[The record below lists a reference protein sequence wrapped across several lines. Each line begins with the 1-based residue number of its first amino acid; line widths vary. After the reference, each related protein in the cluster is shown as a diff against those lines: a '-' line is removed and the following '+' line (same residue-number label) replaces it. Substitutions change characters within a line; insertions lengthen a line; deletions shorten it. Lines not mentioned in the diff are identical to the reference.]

1 MAVAKLDIRDVV
13 LRNYIPYAK
22 MTIQE
27 RAIPDGRDGLK
38 PVQRKTLY
46 SMHDNSQYYESAS
59 GKIGR
64 AYKSARIVGDVMGKY
79 HPHGDSSIY
88 GAIVNMTDDYN
99 EMLAPYIHGDG
110 TFGRVWSDT
119 ITPAAMRYTEAALNP
134 IARELFEGL
143 HENTVEFVPNFD
155 DTETEPN
162 LLPVKFPTILVNST
176 VGLAVGLSS
185 NIPHY
190 TLKAVC
196 DATMAIISGKA
207 TKAEDLVDILGL
219 PDFTTAGFIHGS
231 KDTILKLIKT
241 GKGTF
246 TLSGMVA
253 IGKDKIVVNEIPFN
267 TTIDRIEEEI
277 RNAVT
282 SEKIKEL
289 KDVINLSGFDKK
301 KKEAKM
307 EMMIE
312 LKPGADSRK
321 VLAKLNRYT
330 SLRNKISY
338 NTRVIFG
345 DDNEEGKPIEI
356 GVFDLLCK
364 WIEWRLGVIQRQYK
378 FKWEKEVVK
387 EHKLKA
393 WELIN
398 GHIEEVLLILARNSS
413 AKAKEMLIQNY
424 GLDDIQVDFLY
435 DKKLSNITQD
445 KLQKALVELEDC
457 EALVSEYYTVVNN
470 RKSRE
475 RLIKQQ
481 LIEIK
486 EKYGSDRKSRVADEI
501 VEAEEEEKLAE
512 IIPDNNVV
520 VVMTKKGL
528 IKKYTNTV
536 DSFNA
541 DRYIDEDDEI
551 KWDMPCRNKDML
563 LVFTTSG
570 YCYKVPVHVLDNSSR
585 TKFKDHIWKIVEQK
599 DDGEIIYVTT
609 TRDYSEAFNIIYGN
623 GKGMRIPLHIVSGNR
638 GRYMNVFEPVT
649 NGALVCNYT
658 KFFIITRNNAA
669 ALTDI
674 TPITMFNRRSKFKIA
689 RLGNNDRV
697 IGIQPFEKVPGND
710 TIDFSMYQKG
720 YTVKIKHPLWE
731 TEEMRIEAAR
741 LEAERQARLNSE
753 GNEEEA
759 DSESIESNED
769 IESSET
775 DELETN
781 ED

>member
-1 MAVAKLDIRDVV
+1 MAVAKLNIRDVV

-27 RAIPDGRDGLK
+27 RAIPDGRDGMK

-46 SMHDNSQYYESAS
+46 SMHENSQYYESSS

-88 GAIVNMTDDYN
+88 GALVNMTDDYG
-99 EMLAPYIHGDG
+99 ELLVPYVHGDG
-110 TFGRVWSDT
+110 TFGRVWSDN

-143 HENTVEFVPNFD
+143 HENTIKFVPNFD
-155 DTETEPN
+155 DSETEPN
-162 LLPVKFPTILVNST
+162 ILPVKFPTVLVNST

-190 TLKAVC
+190 NLKSVC
-196 DATMAIISGKA
+196 DATIAVVSGKA

-219 PDFTTAGFIHGS
+219 PDFTTAGFIHGN
-231 KDTILKLIKT
+231 KDSILKLIKT
-241 GKGTF
+241 GKGSF

-253 IGKDKIVVNEIPFN
+253 IGKDKIVINEIPFN
-267 TTIDRIEEEI
+267 TTIDRIEEEV
-277 RNAVT
+277 RNAVI
-282 SEKIKEL
+282 SEKIKEI
-289 KDVINLSGFDKK
+289 KDVINSSGFDKK
-301 KKEAKM
+301 KRVAKM
-307 EMMIE
+307 EMTIE
-312 LKPGADSRK
+312 LKPGSDPRK

-330 SLRNKISY
+330 SLRNRITY

-345 DDNEEGKPIEI
+345 EDNDEGKPVEI
-356 GVFDLLCK
+356 GIFDLLCR

-378 FKWEKEVVK
+378 FKWEKEVLR

-398 GHIEEVLLILARNSS
+398 GHIEEVLLVLARNNT
-413 AKAKEMLIQNY
+413 AKAKEILIKTY
-424 GLDDIQVDFLY
+424 GLDEIQVDFLY

-445 KLQKALVELEDC
+445 KLQKALEELADC
-457 EALVSEYYTVVNN
+457 SALVSEYYTVVNN

-481 LIEIK
+481 LLEIK
-486 EKYGSDRKSRVADEI
+486 EKYGTDRKSRVADEI

-512 IIPDNNVV
+512 VIPDNNVV
-520 VVMTKKGL
+520 VIMTKKGL
-528 IKKYTNTV
+528 VKKYTNTI

-541 DRYIDEDDEI
+541 ERYIDDDDEI
-551 KWDMPCRNKDML
+551 KWDLPCKNKDML
-563 LVFTTSG
+563 LVFTTEG

-585 TKFKDHIWKIVEQK
+585 TRFKDYIWKIVEQK

-609 TRDYSEAFNIIYGN
+609 TRDYSEAFNIIYSN
-623 GKGMRIPLHIVSGNR
+623 GKGMRVPLHLVSGNR
-638 GRYMNVFEPVT
+638 GRYMNVFEPAKG
-649 NGALVCNYT
+649 GALVCNYN
-658 KFFIITRNNAA
+658 KFFIITKNNAA

-674 TPITMFNRRSKFKIA
+674 TPVTLFNRRSKFKIA
-689 RLGNNDRV
+689 RVGSNDRV
-697 IGIQPFEKVPGND
+697 IGIQPFDKVPGND
-710 TIDFSMYQKG
+710 AIDFSMYQKG

-731 TEEMRIEAAR
+731 TEEMRLEAAR
-741 LEAERQARLNSE
+741 LEAERKAQLEQA
-753 GNEEEA
+753 A
-759 DSESIESNED
+759 DSEELGNAE
-769 IESSET
+769 ETEEVENTEAET
-775 DELETN
+775 DM
-781 ED
+781 D

>member
-27 RAIPDGRDGLK
+27 RAIPDGRDGMK
-38 PVQRKTLY
+38 PVQRKVLY
-46 SMHDNSQYYESAS
+46 SMHENSQYFETSS
-59 GKIGR
+59 GKLGR
-64 AYKSARIVGDVMGKY
+64 AYKSARVVGDVMGKY

-99 EMLAPYIHGDG
+99 EMLLPYIHGDG

-119 ITPAAMRYTEAALNP
+119 ISPAAMRYTEVGLNR

-143 HENTVEFVPNFD
+143 HEDTIQFVPNFD

-190 TLKAVC
+190 TLKSVC
-196 DATMAIISGKA
+196 DATIALISGKA

-219 PDFTTAGFIHGS
+219 PDFTTAGFIHGN

-253 IGKDKIVVNEIPFN
+253 IGKDRIDVIEIPFN

-277 RNAVT
+277 KDAVL
-282 SEKIKEL
+282 SEKIKEI
-289 KDVINLSGFDKK
+289 KDVINSSGFDKK
-301 KKEAKM
+301 KKLAKM
-307 EMMIE
+307 EMTIE
-312 LKPGADSRK
+312 LKPGSDPRK

-345 DDNEEGKPIEI
+345 DDNQEGKPMEI

-378 FKWEKEVVK
+378 HKWEKEVVK
-387 EHKLKA
+387 EHRLRA

-398 GHIEEVLLILARNSS
+398 GHIEEVLLILARNNTE
-413 AKAKEMLIQNY
+413 KAKELLMQKFK
-424 GLDDIQVDFLY
+424 LDEIQVDFLY
-435 DKKLSNITQD
+435 DKKLANITQD
-445 KLQKALVELEDC
+445 KLQKALEELEDC
-457 EALVSEYYTVVNN
+457 SALVSEYYTVTNN

-475 RLIKQQ
+475 RLIRQQ
-481 LIEIK
+481 LLEIK
-486 EKYGSDRKSRVADEI
+486 EKYGTDRKSKTADEI

-512 IIPDNNVV
+512 VIPDNNVV

-528 IKKYTNTV
+528 IKKYNNTV

-541 DRYIDEDDEI
+541 ERYIDDDDEI
-551 KWDMPCRNKDML
+551 KWDLPCKNKDML
-563 LVFTTSG
+563 LVFTTEG
-570 YCYKVPVHVLDNSSR
+570 YCYKLPVHTLDNSSR
-585 TKFKDHIWKIVEQK
+585 TKFKDYVWKLVEQK

-609 TRDYSEAFNIIYGN
+609 TRDYTGAFNIIYGN
-623 GKGMRIPLHIVSGNR
+623 GKGMRVPLNIVSGNR
-638 GRYMNVFEPVT
+638 GRYMNVFEPAKS
-649 NGALVCNYT
+649 GALVCNYN
-658 KFFIITRNNAA
+658 KFFIITKNGAA

-674 TPITMFNRRSKFKIA
+674 TPITLFNRRSKFKIA
-689 RLGNNDRV
+689 RLGKNDIV
-697 IGIQPFEKVPGND
+697 IGVQPFDKVPGND
-710 TIDFSMYQKG
+710 SIDFSMYQKG

-741 LEAERQARLNSE
+741 LAAEKQAKLASQIENTDDTD
-753 GNEEEA
+753 EELE
-759 DSESIESNED
+759 ENESNEVLD
-769 IESSET
+769 NTEDS
-775 DELETN
+775 TN
-781 ED
+781 